1 MKSRSNLFAAASL
14 ALIASSSFAQ
24 HMAAVDPAVS
34 VDMRVATSKIAAA
47 PAVEL
52 SRLRDALSSL
62 TVVAIVGE
70 SAIMKTERLIPGLP
84 RDLTMKSGRTFAVLG
99 VPVVPTVLGSSVEFF
114 TPNSSTPV
122 SVSRLGEQGAEVLEA
137 EAYKPESADV
147 VWQIQAGSS
156 IRAAITDWSQR
167 AGWQF
172 VWELDEREDF
182 QFMAGNRFTGDFR
195 AAVFGLFNSLPQDV
209 KVRAELR
216 PDNTPPMVL
225 ITRDEGI
232 R

>member
-1 MKSRSNLFAAASL
+1 MKTRTHTLMAASI
-14 ALIASSSFAQ
+14 ALIASTAMAQ
-24 HMAAVDPAVS
+24 NVAAVDPAAT
-34 VDMRVATSKIAAA
+34 VDMRLATSKIPSS

-52 SRLRDALSSL
+52 SRLKEALSAL

-70 SAIMKTERLIPGLP
+70 SAIMKTERQISGLP
-84 RDLTMKSGRTFAVLG
+84 RDLTVKSGRTFAILG

-114 TPNSSTPV
+114 TPHSSTPV
-122 SVSRLGEQGAEVLEA
+122 SVSRLGEQGAEVLAA
-137 EAYKPESADV
+137 EAFIPESADV
-147 VWQIQAGSS
+147 VWQIQSGSS

-172 VWELDEREDF
+172 VWDLDDREDF
-182 QFMAGNRFTGDFR
+182 QFLAGNRFTGDFR
-195 AAVFGLFNSLPQDV
+195 AAVYGLFNSLPLDV